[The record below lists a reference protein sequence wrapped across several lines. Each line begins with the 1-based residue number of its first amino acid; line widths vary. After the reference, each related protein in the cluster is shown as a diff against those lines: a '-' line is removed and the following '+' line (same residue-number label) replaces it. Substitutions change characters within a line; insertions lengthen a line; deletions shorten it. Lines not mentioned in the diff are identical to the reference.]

1 MTKKATFE
9 AVKVNYWQKKK
20 ITFYMWQALERKAQ
34 QGKAFL
40 MNYEPKKE
48 ILISEPR
55 FNACW
60 LVCLTTKGTIK
71 KIVLF

>member
-1 MTKKATFE
+1 MENIKS
-9 AVKVNYWQKKK
+9 VKVNQWSKSK
-20 ITFYMWQALERKAQ
+20 ITYYMWKALENKAK

-40 MNYEPKKE
+40 LNYQPNKEVLIAEPH
-48 ILISEPR
+48 I
-55 FNACW
+55 NACW